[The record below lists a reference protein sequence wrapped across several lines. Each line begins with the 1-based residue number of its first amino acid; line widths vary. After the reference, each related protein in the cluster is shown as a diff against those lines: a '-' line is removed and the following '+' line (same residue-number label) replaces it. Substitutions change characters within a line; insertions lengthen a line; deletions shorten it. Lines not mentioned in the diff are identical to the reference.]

1 MCLITAFESQVRAT
15 PAPEDAAA
23 PQISVAR
30 GEAGQVLVD
39 VTGPSFHVASDHAI
53 SVIDACAAT
62 EIEDDD
68 EGRARTSYAHGLV
81 IRDAQG
87 APAGYRCIF
96 QLEPLAETITP
107 RPAQHSVPLQ
117 AALR

>member
-15 PAPEDAAA
+15 PAPEDVTA

-39 VTGPSFHVASDHAI
+39 VTGSSFHAASDHAI
-53 SVIDACAAT
+53 AVIDACAAT
-62 EIEDDD
+62 EIEDD
-68 EGRARTSYAHGLV
+68 EGRARSSYAHGMV
-81 IRDAQG
+81 IRDEAG

-96 QLEPLAETITP
+96 QLEPLAETFTP
-107 RPAQHSVPLQ
+107 RPAQHCVPLQ